1 MKLNKIFGILA
12 LAGIFMVP
20 ATAVAFVDATAK
32 DTGFDIGA
40 FAAGFKGI
48 EDPTTTGLVDST
60 INLINALLVLVA
72 IAAISFIIIGGV
84 RYITAQGDEDALAQ
98 AKNTVTFAI
107 IGIIIVLLA
116 AVIANFFTAQI
127 TTLSNQ
133 EIKGKPNAQYFIR
146 LLKCPQLCE
155 ILSYCSDHNCQCRH
169 VNSLFS

>member
-1 MKLNKIFGILA
+1 MA
-12 LAGIFMVP
+12 R
-20 ATAVAFVDATAK
+20 

-84 RYITAQGDEDALAQ
+84 RYITVQGDEDALAQ

-127 TTLSNQ
+127 GS
-133 EIKGKPNAQYFIR
+133 
-146 LLKCPQLCE
+146 
-155 ILSYCSDHNCQCRH
+155 
-169 VNSLFS
+169 